1 MKSYVLDSYAVLA
14 YFQDEEGAAQVEAL
28 LREAA
33 AGQISLLLSAVNL
46 GEVAYITQRKAGA
59 RGRQRILAALDAL
72 PVTVVDA
79 DRNLALAAADIKA
92 EHAISYADCFA
103 LALALRFGG
112 TVVTGDPEFKKGEPI
127 APVHWLAEKP
137 KQR

>member
-14 YFQDEEGAAQVEAL
+14 YFLDEEGAAQVEGL

-33 AGQISLLLSAVNL
+33 AGKASLNLSAVNL

-59 RGRQRILAALDAL
+59 VGRRKLLSALDAL

-79 DRNLALAAADIKA
+79 DRDLALAAAEIKA
-92 EHAISYADCFA
+92 KHAVSYADCFA
-103 LALALRFGG
+103 LALARRGG
-112 TVVTGDPEFKKGEPI
+112 ATVVTGDPEFKKVQGVVPI
-127 APVHWLAEKP
+127 HWLPEKP